1 MRTAEELERE
11 ALSLD
16 VTTRARLA
24 QRLLASLDELSP
36 AEAEALWAE
45 EAERRLAA
53 YDRGELEAVASEEVL
68 AEAETI
74 GG

>member
-11 ALSLD
+11 ALNLD
-16 VTTRARLA
+16 VKKRARLA
-24 QRLLASLDELSP
+24 QRLLASLDRLSP

-53 YDRGELEAVASEEVL
+53 YDRGELAAVPSEEVL

-74 GG
+74 EG

>member
-53 YDRGELEAVASEEVL
+53 YDRGGLGVVPSEEVL
-68 AEAETI
+68 AEAEAI

>member
-1 MRTAEELERE
+1 MGTAEELERE

-16 VTTRARLA
+16 VKARARLA
-24 QRLLASLDELSP
+24 QRLLASLDRLPP

-53 YDRGELEAVASEEVL
+53 FDRGELAA
-68 AEAETI
+68 I
-74 GG
+74 P

>member
-16 VTTRARLA
+16 VETRARLA
-24 QRLLASLDELSP
+24 QRLLASLDRLAA
-36 AEAEALWAE
+36 AEAEALWAR

-53 YDRGELEAVASEEVL
+53 FDRGGLEAIPSEEVL
-68 AEAETI
+68 AEAEMI
-74 GG
+74 DG

>member
-16 VTTRARLA
+16 VKGRAQLA
-24 QRLLASLDELSP
+24 QRLLASLDRLSP
-36 AEAEALWAE
+36 AEAEVLWAE

-53 YDRGELEAVASEEVL
+53 YDRGELAAVPSEEVL
-68 AEAETI
+68 AEAEMI
-74 GG
+74 EG